1 MFVVADRLGDRC
13 QGVFEGVD
21 PGSKRS
27 NDTVSAADYRVL
39 RIRVVR
45 DRERTIM
52 AFDIEDRTTWAWN
65 NGGSE
70 LPLESWAG
78 DSATLDPVNPANYYR
93 FQGGQPYV
101 EVCPPGL
108 RYNPEIGTCD
118 YPQNCGEA
126 YIYDWCVKQ
135 GMVTDQ
141 R

>member
-1 MFVVADRLGDRC
+1 
-13 QGVFEGVD
+13 
-21 PGSKRS
+21 
-27 NDTVSAADYRVL
+27 
-39 RIRVVR
+39 
-45 DRERTIM
+45 M

-65 NGGSE
+65 NDGSE

-78 DSATLDPVNPANYYR
+78 DNATLDPVDPANYYR

-101 EVCPPGL
+101 EACPPGL
-108 RYNPEIGTCD
+108 RYNPVIGACD
-118 YPQNCGEA
+118 YPPNCDEA